1 MQSVDNKENIEIEKS
16 PAADSTATSPELSSS
31 VDIALE
37 ETFLLIKKAQAGCE
51 ASKSKL
57 IEDNSPLVKSVIRR
71 FKNRGVEY
79 DDLYQLGCL
88 GFLKAIK
95 NFAPDFG
102 VRFSTYAV
110 PMIAGEVK
118 RFLRDDGYIKVSRS
132 VKSLNYK
139 INFFIEQY
147 KAVHQKSPD
156 IETIAK
162 EFNIEPQEAV
172 FVMDSGRFPLSL
184 YEKTDEDGSQELLDK
199 IASKENTDDK
209 IDRIILKDII
219 TTLPEREKKIILL
232 RYFRDKTQSEVAKV
246 LGVSQ
251 VQVSR
256 LETKILSKLRNA
268 FG

>member
-1 MQSVDNKENIEIEKS
+1 MIEQEKSIEKHI
-16 PAADSTATSPELSSS
+16 SS
-31 VDIALE
+31 VSSIPSPCVDE
-37 ETFLLIKKAQAGCE
+37 TQSETFELIKKAQSGCE
-51 ASKSKL
+51 SSKSKL
-57 IEDNSPLVKSVIRR
+57 IEENSPLVKSVIRR

-118 RFLRDDGYIKVSRS
+118 RFLRDDGYIKISRS
-132 VKSLNYK
+132 VKALNHK

-147 KAVHQKSPD
+147 KATHQKSPD

-184 YEKTDEDGSQELLDK
+184 YEKTDEETGQELLDK
-199 IASKENTDDK
+199 LASKENTDDK

-219 TTLPEREKKIILL
+219 SSLPEREKKIILL

-256 LETKILSKLRNA
+256 LETKILSKLKSA